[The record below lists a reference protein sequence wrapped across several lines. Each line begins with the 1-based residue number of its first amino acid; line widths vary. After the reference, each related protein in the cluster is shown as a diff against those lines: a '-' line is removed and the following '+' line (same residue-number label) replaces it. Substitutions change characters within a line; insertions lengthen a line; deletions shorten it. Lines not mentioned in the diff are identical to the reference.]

1 MIFCRCRRHHFGLGQ
16 HGSGHLFKPFHHLVG
31 TQRGGLAVDDERHG
45 PTREHN
51 AAIHLTYS
59 WDVCKRIVG
68 IVGWIQL
75 QEHRHVIDEMTV
87 FRTRHNA
94 LAFHLY
100 SVERI
105 NLRL

>member
-1 MIFCRCRRHHFGLGQ
+1 MVFRWSGWHHLGFGQ
-16 HGSGHLFKPFHHLVG
+16 HGSGHLLQALYYFVS
-31 TQRGGLAVDDERHG
+31 TECRRLAVDDECHRLS
-45 PTREHN
+45 TKHN
-51 AAIHLTYS
+51 VAVHLAHAGNAGQR
-59 WDVCKRIVG
+59 VVG